1 MVRGKLRIY
10 LGAAP
15 GVGKTYA
22 MLNEGWRAHTRG
34 KDVVVG
40 YVETYDRPNTR
51 AQIRDL
57 EILPRTS
64 IEYRGQVF
72 EEMDLDRLLERHPE
86 VALVDELAHTN
97 VPGSRHKK
105 RWEDVE
111 ELLDAGINVISTLN
125 IQHLESLN
133 DVVERITAVAQR
145 ETIPDAVVR
154 AAGQIE
160 LVDMSAE
167 ALRRRMAHGNVYPPE
182 KVNAA
187 LGNYFREGNL
197 AALRELALL
206 WVADRVDEA
215 LHDYRQ
221 RHGIAMPWETR
232 ERVIV
237 ALDGRPTGEHLI
249 RRGARMAAR
258 SKGELLAVHV
268 RSADG
273 LTRPSPNLLEHQRA
287 LVAELGGR
295 YLEITGGDVAET
307 LTKFARAENATQ
319 LILGAPQKSHWKE
332 LIHGSI
338 INRVVRLAGPI
349 DVHVISSDDDAHE
362 VLPRP
367 IRRRHLAPLPHR
379 RRQMALLLGLVSVP
393 LLGVLLAPFRAT
405 LGTPGALLLFLL
417 FVVGIAIMGGAV
429 PALVVAVLAFGVADW
444 FFIAPLHNL
453 TISRPVDAIALAVFL
468 TVALAVSAVGE
479 RAARRTVLA
488 ARSQAEAEALARLAA
503 SSVLSAGEEALPN
516 LLSQLRETFGLTAV
530 AVLSP
535 VQADGQA
542 EGQVDVPAGSP
553 TSLPAGSP
561 DGLPAQ
567 GPAAIPAPVPPALPA
582 GIPAGRGGW
591 RVEASA
597 GAPVPTRPEEASFS
611 AALDEG
617 SVLAL
622 AGGELVGED
631 TRLLNSFVAQLR
643 VAQAG
648 RRLLAEAAW
657 AGELAESNRLRTAL
671 LAAVSH
677 DLRTPLASIKA
688 SASSLLSDEVD
699 WSRDAIH
706 GFARTIE
713 GEADRLNAVVSNL
726 LDMSRLQ
733 TGALHLKLRAVG
745 LEEVVS
751 AALGSLAGDL
761 STLTVDVPDSL
772 PAVEADPALLERA
785 VANVVDNALSW
796 SPSGRQV
803 RVEAGEVGDR
813 VDLRVID
820 QGPGIPMSERDRVFQ
835 PFQRLGDRGRVTPNG
850 VGLGLAVARGFVEAM
865 GGEILVEDTPGGGT
879 TMVLSL
885 RRSE

>member
-1 MVRGKLRIY
+1 MARGKLRIY

-22 MLNEGWRAHTRG
+22 MLNEGWRAHSRG

-57 EILPRTS
+57 EVLPRAR

-72 EEMDLDRLLERHPE
+72 EEMDLDALLQRHPDI
-86 VALVDELAHTN
+86 ALVDELAHTN
-97 VPGSRHKK
+97 VPGTRHKK

-111 ELLDAGINVISTLN
+111 ELLEAGINVISTVN
-125 IQHLESLN
+125 VQHLESLN
-133 DVVERITAVAQR
+133 DVVERITGVAQR

-154 AAGQIE
+154 AADQIE

-182 KVNAA
+182 KVDAA

-197 AALRELALL
+197 AALRELALM
-206 WVADRVDEA
+206 WVADRVDES

-237 ALDGRPTGEHLI
+237 AIDGRTEGEHLI

-258 SKGELLAVHV
+258 TKGDLLAVHV

-273 LTRPSPNLLEHQRA
+273 LTRPSPDLLAHQRA

-295 YLEITGGDVAET
+295 YVEITGGDVAET

-319 LILGAPQKSHWKE
+319 LILGAPQKSRWE
-332 LIHGSI
+332 EFIHGSI

-349 DVHVISSDDDAHE
+349 DIHVISADDDGHE

-379 RRQMALLLGLVSVP
+379 RRQMALLLGLVGVP
-393 LLGVLLAPFRAT
+393 LLALVLAPFRDT

-417 FVVGIAIMGGAV
+417 FIVGIAIMGGAV

-444 FFIAPLHNL
+444 FFIPPLHNL
-453 TISRPVDAIALAVFL
+453 TISHPVDAIALGVFL
-468 TVALAVSAVGE
+468 TVAVAVSAVGE

-516 LLSQLRETFGLTAV
+516 LLAQLRETFGFTAV

-535 VQADGQA
+535 D
-542 EGQVDVPAGSP
+542 P
-553 TSLPAGSP
+553 TG
-561 DGLPAQ
+561 
-567 GPAAIPAPVPPALPA
+567 GPTGAPAPGLT
-582 GIPAGRGGW
+582 GRAGW

-648 RRLLAEAAW
+648 RRLQAEAAW

-699 WSRDAIH
+699 WSPDAIH
-706 GFARTIE
+706 GFAHTIE
-713 GEADRLNAVVSNL
+713 AEADRLNAVVSNL

-751 AALGSLAGDL
+751 AALASLSRDTA
-761 STLTVDVPDSL
+761 SLTIEVPDSL
-772 PAVEADPALLERA
+772 PAVEADPALLERSL
-785 VANVVDNALSW
+785 ANVVDNALSW
-796 SPSGRQV
+796 SPQGRPV

-820 QGPGIPMSERDRVFQ
+820 QGPGIPMAERDRVFQ
-835 PFQRLGDRGRVTPNG
+835 PFQRLGDGGRVAPNG

>member
-1 MVRGKLRIY
+1 MARGKLRIY

-34 KDVVVG
+34 KDVVIG

-57 EILPRTS
+57 EILPRAR

-111 ELLDAGINVISTLN
+111 EILDAGINVISTVN

-133 DVVERITAVAQR
+133 DVVERITGVAQR
-145 ETIPDAVVR
+145 ETIPDGVVR
-154 AAGQIE
+154 AADQIE

-197 AALRELALL
+197 AALRELALM

-273 LTRPSPNLLEHQRA
+273 LTRPSPDLLEHQRA

-379 RRQMALLLGLVSVP
+379 RRQMALLLGLLGVP
-393 LLGVLLAPFRAT
+393 LLGFLLAPFRAT

-444 FFIAPLHNL
+444 FFIPPLHNL
-453 TISRPVDAIALAVFL
+453 TIGQPVDAVALAVFL
-468 TVALAVSAVGE
+468 TVAVAVSAVGE

-535 VQADGQA
+535 VPADGQV
-542 EGQVDVPAGSP
+542 EGQVNVPAGNPNGLP
-553 TSLPAGSP
+553 TGSAN
-561 DGLPAQ
+561 GLPAHGQ
-567 GPAAIPAPVPPALPA
+567 AAVPAAIP
-582 GIPAGRGGW
+582 GIPTGRAGW

-611 AALDEG
+611 APLDEG

-751 AALGSLAGDL
+751 AALGSLSGDMT
-761 STLTVDVPDSL
+761 TLTVDVPDSL

-796 SPSGRQV
+796 SPSGRPV

>member
-1 MVRGKLRIY
+1 MARGKLRIY

-22 MLNEGWRAHTRG
+22 MLNEGWRAHSRG
-34 KDVVVG
+34 KDVVIG

-57 EILPRTS
+57 EVLPRAKL
-64 IEYRGQVF
+64 EYRGQVF
-72 EEMDLDRLLERHPE
+72 EEMDRDGLLHRHPDI
-86 VALVDELAHTN
+86 ALVDELAHTN

-105 RWEDVE
+105 RWQDVE
-111 ELLDAGINVISTLN
+111 ELLEAGINVISTVN
-125 IQHLESLN
+125 VQHLESLN
-133 DVVERITAVAQR
+133 DVVERITGVAQR

-154 AAGQIE
+154 AADQIE

-182 KVNAA
+182 KVDAA

-197 AALRELALL
+197 AALRELALM
-206 WVADRVDEA
+206 WVADRVDES

-237 ALDGRPTGEHLI
+237 AIDGMAEGEHLI

-258 SKGELLAVHV
+258 TKGDLLAVHV

-273 LTRPSPNLLEHQRA
+273 LTRPSPELLGHQRA

-295 YLEITGGDVAET
+295 YVEITGGDVAET

-319 LILGAPQKSHWKE
+319 LILGAPQKSRWE
-332 LIHGSI
+332 EFLHGSI

-349 DVHVISSDDDAHE
+349 DVHVISANDDAHE

-379 RRQMALLLGLVSVP
+379 RRQMALLLGLIGVP
-393 LLGVLLAPFRAT
+393 LLALVLAPFRDT

-444 FFIAPLHNL
+444 FFIPPLHNL
-453 TISRPVDAIALAVFL
+453 TISHPVDAIALGVFL
-468 TVALAVSAVGE
+468 TVAVAVSAVGE

-516 LLSQLRETFGLTAV
+516 LLAQLRETFGFTAV

-535 VQADGQA
+535 D
-542 EGQVDVPAGSP
+542 P
-553 TSLPAGSP
+553 TG
-561 DGLPAQ
+561 
-567 GPAAIPAPVPPALPA
+567 GPT
-582 GIPAGRGGW
+582 GRAGW

-648 RRLLAEAAW
+648 RRLQAEAAW

-688 SASSLLSDEVD
+688 SASSLLSDEVH
-699 WSRDAIH
+699 WSPDAIH

-713 GEADRLNAVVSNL
+713 GEADRLNGVVSNL

-751 AALGSLAGDL
+751 AALASLSRNTAG
-761 STLTVDVPDSL
+761 LTVEVPDSL
-772 PAVEADPALLERA
+772 PAVEADPALLERSL
-785 VANVVDNALSW
+785 ANVVDNALSW
-796 SPSGRQV
+796 SPPGRPV

-820 QGPGIPMSERDRVFQ
+820 QGPGIPMGDRDRVFQ
-835 PFQRLGDRGRVTPNG
+835 PFQRLGDGGRVAPNG

>member
-1 MVRGKLRIY
+1 MARGKLRIY

-22 MLNEGWRAHTRG
+22 MLNEGWRAHSRG

-57 EILPRTS
+57 EVFPRAKL
-64 IEYRGQVF
+64 EYRGQVF
-72 EEMDLDRLLERHPE
+72 EEMDLDGLLKRHPDI
-86 VALVDELAHTN
+86 ALVDELAHTN
-97 VPGSRHKK
+97 VPGSRNKK
-105 RWEDVE
+105 RWQDVE
-111 ELLDAGINVISTLN
+111 ELLEAGINVVSTVN

-133 DVVERITAVAQR
+133 DVVQRITGVAQR

-154 AAGQIE
+154 AADQIE

-182 KVNAA
+182 KVDAA

-197 AALRELALL
+197 AALRELALM

-215 LHDYRQ
+215 LSDYRQ

-237 ALDGRPTGEHLI
+237 AIDGRVEGEHLI

-258 SKGELLAVHV
+258 TKGELLAVHV

-273 LTRPSPNLLEHQRA
+273 LARPSPNLLEHQRA

-319 LILGAPQKSHWKE
+319 LILGAPQKSRWQE
-332 LIHGSI
+332 FLHGSI

-349 DVHVISSDDDAHE
+349 DIHVISANDDAHE

-379 RRQMALLLGLVSVP
+379 RRQMALLVGLLGVP
-393 LLGVLLAPFRAT
+393 LLGLVLSPFRDT

-417 FVVGIAIMGGAV
+417 LIVGVAIMGGAV

-444 FFIAPLHNL
+444 FFIPPLHNL
-453 TISRPVDAIALAVFL
+453 TIGHPVDAIALGVFL
-468 TVALAVSAVGE
+468 TVAAAVSAVGE

-516 LLSQLRETFGLTAV
+516 LLAQLRETFGLTAV
-530 AVLSP
+530 AVLCP
-535 VQADGQA
+535 DPADGST
-542 EGQVDVPAGSP
+542 GSV
-553 TSLPAGSP
+553 
-561 DGLPAQ
+561 AQ
-567 GPAAIPAPVPPALPA
+567 GLT
-582 GIPAGRGGW
+582 GRAGW

-597 GAPVPTRPEEASFS
+597 GAPVPTRPEDASFS

-699 WSRDAIH
+699 WSPDAIH

-751 AALGSLAGDL
+751 GALASLSRDTA
-761 STLTVDVPDSL
+761 SLTVDVPDSL
-772 PAVEADPALLERA
+772 PAVEADPALLERS

-796 SPSGRQV
+796 SPMGRPV

-820 QGPGIPMSERDRVFQ
+820 QGPGIPMADRDRVFQ
-835 PFQRLGDRGRVTPNG
+835 PFQRLGDGGRVAPNG

>member
-1 MVRGKLRIY
+1 MARGKLRIY

-22 MLNEGWRAHTRG
+22 MLNEGWRAHSRG

-40 YVETYDRPNTR
+40 FVETYDRPNTR

-57 EILPRTS
+57 EVFPRARL
-64 IEYRGQVF
+64 EYRGQVF
-72 EEMDLDRLLERHPE
+72 EEMDLDGLLKRHPD

-97 VPGSRHKK
+97 VPGSRNKK
-105 RWEDVE
+105 RWQDVE
-111 ELLDAGINVISTLN
+111 ELLEAGINVVSTVN

-133 DVVERITAVAQR
+133 DVVQRITGVAQR

-154 AAGQIE
+154 AADQIE

-182 KVNAA
+182 KVDAA

-197 AALRELALL
+197 AALRELALM

-237 ALDGRPTGEHLI
+237 AIDGMAEGEHLI

-258 SKGELLAVHV
+258 TKGELLAVHV

-273 LTRPSPNLLEHQRA
+273 LSRPSPNLLEHQRA

-295 YLEITGGDVAET
+295 YLEVTGGDVAET
-307 LTKFARAENATQ
+307 LTKFARAENVTQ
-319 LILGAPQKSHWKE
+319 LILGAPQKSRWEE

-379 RRQMALLLGLVSVP
+379 RRQMALLLGLLGVP
-393 LLGVLLAPFRAT
+393 LLGILLVPFRST

-417 FVVGIAIMGGAV
+417 FIVGIAIMGGAV

-444 FFIAPLHNL
+444 FFIPPLHAL
-453 TISRPVDAIALAVFL
+453 TIGHPVDAIALVVFL
-468 TVALAVSAVGE
+468 TVAVAVSAVGE

-516 LLSQLRETFGLTAV
+516 LVTQLRDTFGLAAV
-530 AVLSP
+530 AVLCP
-535 VQADGQA
+535 DPPGWLIEAA
-542 EGQVDVPAGSP
+542 AG
-553 TSLPAGSP
+553 
-561 DGLPAQ
+561 D
-567 GPAAIPAPVPPALPA
+567 
-582 GIPAGRGGW
+582 
-591 RVEASA
+591 
-597 GAPVPTRPEEASFS
+597 PVPTRPEEASFS
-611 AALDEG
+611 APLDEG

-622 AGGELVGED
+622 AGGELMGD
-631 TRLLNSFVAQLR
+631 DARLLNSFVAQLR

-648 RRLLAEAAW
+648 RRLQAEAAS

-688 SASSLLSDEVD
+688 SASSLLSDEVE
-699 WSRDAIH
+699 WSRDAIK

-751 AALGSLAGDL
+751 AALGSLSGEVAGVA
-761 STLTVDVPDSL
+761 VDVPDSL
-772 PAVEADPALLERA
+772 PAIEADPALLERA
-785 VANVVDNALSW
+785 LANVVENAVSW
-796 SPSGRQV
+796 SPADRLV
-803 RVEAGEVGDR
+803 RVEAGEVGDH

-820 QGPGIPMSERDRVFQ
+820 QGPGIPVTERDRVFQ
-835 PFQRLGDRGRVTPNG
+835 PFQRFGDRGRESPNG

-865 GGEILVEDTPGGGT
+865 GGELLVEDTPGGGA

-885 RRSE
+885 RKARW

>member
-1 MVRGKLRIY
+1 MARGKLRIY

-22 MLNEGWRAHTRG
+22 MLNEGWRANARG
-34 KDVVVG
+34 KDVVIG

-57 EILPRTS
+57 EVLPRAR
-64 IEYRGQVF
+64 IDYRGQVF

-111 ELLDAGINVISTLN
+111 ELLEAGINVISTLN
-125 IQHLESLN
+125 IQHVESLN
-133 DVVERITAVAQR
+133 DVVERITGVAQR

-154 AAGQIE
+154 AADQIE

-187 LGNYFREGNL
+187 LSNYFREGNL
-197 AALRELALL
+197 AALRELALM

-237 ALDGRPTGEHLI
+237 AIDGTPEGEHLI

-258 SKGELLAVHV
+258 TKGELLAVHV

-319 LILGAPQKSHWKE
+319 LILGAPQKSRWEE

-349 DVHVISSDDDAHE
+349 DVHVISSNDDAHE
-362 VLPRP
+362 ILPRP

-379 RRQMALLLGLVSVP
+379 RRQMALLLGLLGVP
-393 LLGVLLAPFRAT
+393 LLGFLLAPFRAS

-444 FFIAPLHNL
+444 FFIPPLHNL
-453 TISRPVDAIALAVFL
+453 TIGHPVDAIALGVFL
-468 TVALAVSAVGE
+468 TVAVAVSAVGE

-535 VQADGQA
+535 VPADGQV
-542 EGQVDVPAGSP
+542 EGQVGVPAGSP
-553 TSLPAGSP
+553 NGLPAGNP
-561 DGLPAQ
+561 NGLASQGPAPI
-567 GPAAIPAPVPPALPA
+567 PAAIPA
-582 GIPAGRGGW
+582 GRAGW

-699 WSRDAIH
+699 WSPDAIH

-751 AALGSLAGDL
+751 AALGSLSGDMT
-761 STLTVDVPDSL
+761 TLTVDVPDSL

-803 RVEAGEVGDR
+803 RVEAGEIGDR

>member
-1 MVRGKLRIY
+1 MARGKLRIY

-22 MLNEGWRAHTRG
+22 MLNEGWRSHSRG

-57 EILPRTS
+57 EILPRKK

-72 EEMDLDRLLERHPE
+72 EEMDIDGLLARHPE

-97 VPGSRHKK
+97 VPGSRNAK
-105 RWEDVE
+105 RWQDVE
-111 ELLDAGINVISTLN
+111 ELLEAGVNVISTVN

-133 DVVERITAVAQR
+133 DVVERITGVAQR
-145 ETIPDAVVR
+145 ETIPDAEVR
-154 AAGQIE
+154 KSDQIE

-187 LGNYFREGNL
+187 LSNYFREGNL
-197 AALRELALL
+197 AALRELALM
-206 WVADRVDEA
+206 WVADRVDES

-237 ALDGRPTGEHLI
+237 ALDGSPVGEHLI

-258 SKGELLAVHV
+258 TKGELLAVHV

-273 LTRPSPNLLEHQRA
+273 LSRRSLDHLARQRELL
-287 LVAELGGR
+287 AELEGR
-295 YLEITGGDVAET
+295 YIEITGGDVAEA

-319 LILGAPQKSHWKE
+319 LILGAPQKTRWSE
-332 LIHGSI
+332 LFHGSI

-349 DVHVISSDDDAHE
+349 DVHVISSTDEAEHE

-379 RRQMALLLGLVSVP
+379 RRQAALALGLVGAP
-393 LLGVLLAPFRAT
+393 LLAAILAPVRPS
-405 LGTPGALLLFLL
+405 LGTTGSLLPFLLL
-417 FVVGIAIMGGAV
+417 VVGVAIIGGAV
-429 PALVVAVLAFGVADW
+429 PALIVAVLAFGVADW
-444 FFIAPLHNL
+444 FFIPPLHRL
-453 TISRPVDAIALAVFL
+453 TISHPVDA
-468 TVALAVSAVGE
+468 VALVAFLSIAVAVSAVGE
-479 RAARRTVLA
+479 RAARRAVLA
-488 ARSQAEAEALARLAA
+488 TRSQAEAEALARLAA
-503 SSVLSAGEEALPN
+503 SSVLSVGGEALPN
-516 LLSQLRETFGLTAV
+516 LVAQLRETFGLTAV

-535 VQADGQA
+535 VGPDPSGN
-542 EGQVDVPAGSP
+542 GSGSP
-553 TSLPAGSP
+553 
-561 DGLPAQ
+561 
-567 GPAAIPAPVPPALPA
+567 
-582 GIPAGRGGW
+582 GW
-591 RVEASA
+591 KVEASA
-597 GAPVPTRPEEASFS
+597 GDPVPTSPEDASFS

-631 TRLLNSFVAQLR
+631 SRLLNSFVAQLR

-648 RRLLAEAAW
+648 RRLQEQAAS
-657 AGELAESNRLRTAL
+657 AGELAESNALRTAL

-688 SASSLLSDEVD
+688 SASSLLSDEVQ
-699 WSRDAIH
+699 WSPDAIQ

-726 LDMSRLQ
+726 LDMGRLQ

-751 AALGSLAGDL
+751 GALGSLSREVSGL
-761 STLTVDVPDSL
+761 SVDVPDTL
-772 PAVEADPALLERA
+772 PAVEADPALLERS
-785 VANVVDNALSW
+785 VANVVENALSW
-796 SPSGRQV
+796 SPPGRSV

-820 QGPGIPMSERDRVFQ
+820 QGPGIPMGERERVFQ
-835 PFQRLGDRGRVTPNG
+835 PFQRLGDGGRVAPNG

-865 GGEILVEDTPGGGT
+865 GGELVVEDTPGGGT

>member
-1 MVRGKLRIY
+1 MARGKVRIY

-22 MLNEGWRAHTRG
+22 MLNEGWRSHSRG
-34 KDVVVG
+34 KDVVIG

-57 EILPRTS
+57 EVFPRAKL
-64 IEYRGQVF
+64 EYRGQVF
-72 EEMDLDRLLERHPE
+72 EEMDLDGLLKRRPE
-86 VALVDELAHTN
+86 IALVDELAHTN
-97 VPGSRHKK
+97 VPGSRNAK
-105 RWEDVE
+105 RWQDAE
-111 ELLDAGINVISTLN
+111 ELLEAGINVITTVN

-133 DVVERITAVAQR
+133 DVVERITGVAQR

-154 AAGQIE
+154 AADQVE

-182 KVNAA
+182 KVDAA

-197 AALRELALL
+197 AALRELALM
-206 WVADRVDEA
+206 WVADRVDES

-237 ALDGRPTGEHLI
+237 AIDGTREGEHLI
-249 RRGARMAAR
+249 RRGSRMAAR
-258 SKGELLAVHV
+258 TKGELLAVHV

-273 LTRPSPNLLEHQRA
+273 LAQPSPDLLAHQRA

-319 LILGAPQKSHWKE
+319 LILGAPQKSRWEE

-349 DVHVISSDDDAHE
+349 DIHVISATGEEHE

-379 RRQMALLLGLVSVP
+379 RRQMALVGGVVGVP
-393 LLGVLLAPFRAT
+393 LLGVLLAPFRDT
-405 LGTPGALLLFLL
+405 LGTSGSLLLFLL
-417 FVVGIAIMGGAV
+417 LIVAVAITGGAV
-429 PALVVAVLAFGVADW
+429 PALVVAVLAFGVADF
-444 FFIAPLHNL
+444 FFIPPLHNL
-453 TISRPVDAIALAVFL
+453 TISRPVDAIALGVFL
-468 TVALAVSAVGE
+468 TVAAAVSAVGE

-488 ARSQAEAEALARLAA
+488 TRSQAEAEALARLAA

-516 LLSQLRETFGLTAV
+516 LLSQLRETFGLTSV
-530 AVLSP
+530 AVLC
-535 VQADGQA
+535 
-542 EGQVDVPAGSP
+542 
-553 TSLPAGSP
+553 P
-561 DGLPAQ
+561 DGD
-567 GPAAIPAPVPPALPA
+567 
-582 GIPAGRGGW
+582 GW
-591 RVEASA
+591 RVEAAA
-597 GAPVPTRPEEASFS
+597 GAPVPANPDDASFS

-648 RRLLAEAAW
+648 RRLLAAAAS

-688 SASSLLSDEVD
+688 SASSLLSEEID
-699 WSRDAIH
+699 WSPEAIQ
-706 GFARTIE
+706 GFAHTIE

-733 TGALHLKLRAVG
+733 TGALHLALRPVG

-751 AALGSLAGDL
+751 GALASLSRDTH
-761 STLTVDVPDSL
+761 TLAIDVPETL
-772 PAVEADPALLERA
+772 PPVEADPALLERS

-796 SPSGRQV
+796 SPKGRSV

-820 QGPGIPMSERDRVFQ
+820 QGPGIPPGDRERVFQ
-835 PFQRLGDRGRVTPNG
+835 PFQRLGDGGRVAPNG

-865 GGEILVEDTPGGGT
+865 GGELLVEDTPGGGT

-885 RRSE
+885 RRCD

>member
-1 MVRGKLRIY
+1 MARGKLRIY

-34 KDVVVG
+34 KDVVIG

-57 EILPRTS
+57 EVLPRARM
-64 IEYRGQVF
+64 EYRGQVF

-111 ELLDAGINVISTLN
+111 ELLDAGINVISTVN

-133 DVVERITAVAQR
+133 DVVERITGVAQR

-154 AAGQIE
+154 AADQIE

-197 AALRELALL
+197 AALRELALM

-221 RHGIAMPWETR
+221 RHGIAQPWETR

-273 LTRPSPNLLEHQRA
+273 LTRPSPDLLEHQRA

-379 RRQMALLLGLVSVP
+379 RRQMALLLGVLGVP
-393 LLGVLLAPFRAT
+393 LLSFVLAPFRNT

-417 FVVGIAIMGGAV
+417 VIVGIAIMGGAV
-429 PALVVAVLAFGVADW
+429 PALVVAVVAFVVADL
-444 FFIAPLHNL
+444 FFIPPLHNL
-453 TISRPVDAIALAVFL
+453 TIGHPVDAVALVVFL
-468 TVALAVSAVGE
+468 SVAAAVSAVGE

-535 VQADGQA
+535 VPADGQV
-542 EGQVDVPAGSP
+542 EGQVDAPSVSPNGLAAQGQDGVPA
-553 TSLPAGSP
+553 AV
-561 DGLPAQ
+561 AAAV
-567 GPAAIPAPVPPALPA
+567 PAAIPT
-582 GIPAGRGGW
+582 GRAGW

-648 RRLLAEAAW
+648 RRLQAEAAW

-699 WSRDAIH
+699 WSREAIH

-751 AALGSLAGDL
+751 AALSSLSGDMT
-761 STLTVDVPDSL
+761 TLTVDVPDSL
-772 PAVEADPALLERA
+772 PTVEADPALLERA

>member
-1 MVRGKLRIY
+1 MARGKLRIY

-22 MLNEGWRAHTRG
+22 MLNEGWRAHSRG

-40 YVETYDRPNTR
+40 FVETYDRPNTR

-57 EILPRTS
+57 PIHPRAQMQ
-64 IEYRGQVF
+64 YRGQVF
-72 EEMDLDRLLERHPE
+72 EEMDLDGLLARHPE
-86 VALVDELAHTN
+86 IALVDELAHTN
-97 VPGSRHKK
+97 VPGSRHQK
-105 RWEDVE
+105 RWQDVE
-111 ELLDAGINVISTLN
+111 ELLDAGINVISTVN

-133 DVVERITAVAQR
+133 DVVERITGVAQR

-154 AAGQIE
+154 SADQIE

-167 ALRRRMAHGNVYPPE
+167 ALRRRMAHGNIYPPE
-182 KVNAA
+182 KVDAA

-197 AALRELALL
+197 AALRELALM

-215 LHDYRQ
+215 LHDYRA

-237 ALDGRPTGEHLI
+237 ALDGTSEGDHLI

-273 LTRPSPNLLEHQRA
+273 LSRPPPDLLGRQRA

-295 YLEITGGDVAET
+295 YIEITGGDVAET

-319 LILGAPQKSHWKE
+319 LIMGAPQKSRWSE
-332 LIHGSI
+332 LIHGST

-349 DVHVISSDDDAHE
+349 DVHVISSDDASHE
-362 VLPRP
+362 RLPRP
-367 IRRRHLAPLPHR
+367 IRRRRLAPLPHR
-379 RRQMALLLGLVSVP
+379 RRQIALLVGLIGAP
-393 LLGVLLAPFRAT
+393 LLAAGLAPFRAT
-405 LGTPGALLLFLL
+405 VGTPADLLIFLLLIVTVAL
-417 FVVGIAIMGGAV
+417 MGGAV
-429 PALVVAVLAFGVADW
+429 PALIVAVLAFGVADW
-444 FFIAPLHNL
+444 FFIPPLHTL
-453 TISRPVDAIALAVFL
+453 TIGHPDDAVALLVFL
-468 TVALAVSAVGE
+468 TIAVAVSAVGE
-479 RAARRTVLA
+479 RSARRSVLA
-488 ARSQAEAEALARLAA
+488 TRSQAESEALARLAA
-503 SSVLSAGEEALPN
+503 SSVLSAGEDALPN
-516 LLSQLRETFGLTAV
+516 LLTQLRETFGLASV

-535 VQADGQA
+535 
-542 EGQVDVPAGSP
+542 EGS
-553 TSLPAGSP
+553 
-561 DGLPAQ
+561 
-567 GPAAIPAPVPPALPA
+567 
-582 GIPAGRGGW
+582 GW
-591 RVEASA
+591 RVDAAA
-597 GAPVPTRPEEASFS
+597 GDPVPTRPDEATFS
-611 AALDEG
+611 APLDEG
-617 SVLAL
+617 TVLAL
-622 AGGELVGED
+622 SGADLVGED

-643 VAQAG
+643 VAQKG
-648 RRLLAEAAW
+648 RRLQAEAAS

-699 WSRDAIH
+699 WSPDAIR

-733 TGALHLKLRAVG
+733 TGALHLKLRPVG

-751 AALGSLAGDL
+751 GALASISRDVSEVA
-761 STLTVDVPDSL
+761 VEVPDTL
-772 PAVEADPALLERA
+772 PAVDADPALLERA
-785 VANVVDNALSW
+785 VANVVENALSW
-796 SPSGRQV
+796 SPPGRVV
-803 RVEAGEVGDR
+803 RVEAGVVGDR

-820 QGPGIPMSERDRVFQ
+820 QGPGIPLSERDRVFQ
-835 PFQRLGDRGRVTPNG
+835 PFQRLGDGGRAATNG

-865 GGEILVEDTPGGGT
+865 GGELLVEDTPGGGT
-879 TMVLSL
+879 TMVLSV
-885 RRSE
+885 RQAE

>member
-1 MVRGKLRIY
+1 MARGKLRIY

-34 KDVVVG
+34 KDVVIG

-57 EILPRTS
+57 EVLPRATM
-64 IEYRGQVF
+64 EYRGQVF

-111 ELLDAGINVISTLN
+111 ELLDAGVNVISTLN

-133 DVVERITAVAQR
+133 DVVERITGVAQR

-154 AAGQIE
+154 AADQIE

-197 AALRELALL
+197 AALRELALM

-273 LTRPSPNLLEHQRA
+273 LTRPSPDLLEHQRA

-349 DVHVISSDDDAHE
+349 DVHVISSDADAHE

-379 RRQMALLLGLVSVP
+379 RRQLALLLGVLGAP
-393 LLGVLLAPFRAT
+393 LLGFLLTPFRDT

-417 FVVGIAIMGGAV
+417 FIVGIAIMGGAV

-444 FFIAPLHNL
+444 FFIPPLHNL
-453 TISRPVDAIALAVFL
+453 TVGHPVDAIALVVFL
-468 TVALAVSAVGE
+468 TVAVAVSAVGE

-535 VQADGQA
+535 VPANGQA
-542 EGQVDVPAGSP
+542 ERQADVPAASPNGLAVQGQAGVPAAVP
-553 TSLPAGSP
+553 TSVPTGLPAGR
-561 DGLPAQ
+561 A
-567 GPAAIPAPVPPALPA
+567 
-582 GIPAGRGGW
+582 GW

-648 RRLLAEAAW
+648 RRLQAEAAW

-677 DLRTPLASIKA
+677 DQRTPLASIKA

-699 WSRDAIH
+699 WSREAIH

-751 AALGSLAGDL
+751 AALSSLSGDTT
-761 STLTVDVPDSL
+761 TLAVDVPDSL
-772 PAVEADPALLERA
+772 PTVEADPALLERA
-785 VANVVDNALSW
+785 VANVVDNAVSW

>member
-1 MVRGKLRIY
+1 MARGKLRIY

-34 KDVVVG
+34 KDVVIG

-57 EILPRTS
+57 EVLPRATV
-64 IEYRGQVF
+64 EYRGQAF
-72 EEMDLDRLLERHPE
+72 EEMDLDGLLARHPE
-86 VALVDELAHTN
+86 IALVDELAHTN

-111 ELLDAGINVISTLN
+111 ELLDAGINVISTVN
-125 IQHLESLN
+125 VQHLESLN
-133 DVVERITAVAQR
+133 DVVERITGVAQR

-154 AAGQIE
+154 AADQIE

-182 KVNAA
+182 KVDAA

-197 AALRELALL
+197 VALRELALM

-237 ALDGRPTGEHLI
+237 AIDGTAEGEHLI

-258 SKGELLAVHV
+258 TKGELLAVHV

-273 LTRPSPNLLEHQRA
+273 LARPSPNLLEHQRA

-319 LILGAPQKSHWKE
+319 LILGAPQKSRWEE

-349 DVHVISSDDDAHE
+349 DVHVISSNDDAHE
-362 VLPRP
+362 ILPRP

-379 RRQMALLLGLVSVP
+379 RRQMALLLGLLGVP
-393 LLGVLLAPFRAT
+393 LLGFLLTPFRAT
-405 LGTPGALLLFLL
+405 LGTPGALLLLLL

-444 FFIAPLHNL
+444 FFIPPLHTL
-453 TISRPVDAIALAVFL
+453 TIGHPVDAIALVVFL
-468 TVALAVSAVGE
+468 TVAVAVSAVGE

-516 LLSQLRETFGLTAV
+516 LLSQLRDTFGLTAV
-530 AVLSP
+530 AVLCP
-535 VQADGQA
+535 
-542 EGQVDVPAGSP
+542 VPAEDRIQ
-553 TSLPAGSP
+553 TPAGGQTASP
-561 DGLPAQ
+561 NGLPAQ
-567 GPAAIPAPVPPALPA
+567 GLTGGPAALQ
-582 GIPAGRGGW
+582 AGRVGW

-597 GAPVPTRPEEASFS
+597 GAPVPSRPEEASFS

-622 AGGELVGED
+622 AAGELVGED

-699 WSRDAIH
+699 WSPDAIH

-751 AALGSLAGDL
+751 AALGSLSRDTA
-761 STLTVDVPDSL
+761 TLAVDVPDSL
-772 PAVEADPALLERA
+772 PAVDADPALLERS

-820 QGPGIPMSERDRVFQ
+820 QGPGIPMGERDRVFQ

>member
-1 MVRGKLRIY
+1 
-10 LGAAP
+10 
-15 GVGKTYA
+15 
-22 MLNEGWRAHTRG
+22 
-34 KDVVVG
+34 
-40 YVETYDRPNTR
+40 
-51 AQIRDL
+51 
-57 EILPRTS
+57 
-64 IEYRGQVF
+64 
-72 EEMDLDRLLERHPE
+72 
-86 VALVDELAHTN
+86 
-97 VPGSRHKK
+97 
-105 RWEDVE
+105 
-111 ELLDAGINVISTLN
+111 
-125 IQHLESLN
+125 
-133 DVVERITAVAQR
+133 
-145 ETIPDAVVR
+145 
-154 AAGQIE
+154 
-160 LVDMSAE
+160 
-167 ALRRRMAHGNVYPPE
+167 
-182 KVNAA
+182 
-187 LGNYFREGNL
+187 
-197 AALRELALL
+197 
-206 WVADRVDEA
+206 
-215 LHDYRQ
+215 
-221 RHGIAMPWETR
+221 
-232 ERVIV
+232 
-237 ALDGRPTGEHLI
+237 
-249 RRGARMAAR
+249 MAAR
-258 SKGELLAVHV
+258 TKGELLAVHV

-273 LTRPSPNLLEHQRA
+273 LTRPSPDLLEHQRA

-319 LILGAPQKSHWKE
+319 LILGAPQKSRWQE
-332 LIHGSI
+332 FIHGSI

-349 DVHVISSDDDAHE
+349 DIHVISANDDAHE

-379 RRQMALLLGLVSVP
+379 RRQMALLVGLVGVP
-393 LLGVLLAPFRAT
+393 LLGILLAPFRDS

-417 FVVGIAIMGGAV
+417 LIVGVAIMGGAV
-429 PALVVAVLAFGVADW
+429 PALVVAVLAFAVADW
-444 FFIAPLHNL
+444 FFIPPLHNL
-453 TISRPVDAIALAVFL
+453 TIGHPVDAIALGVFL
-468 TVALAVSAVGE
+468 TVAAAVSAVGE

-516 LLSQLRETFGLTAV
+516 LLAQLRETFGLTAV

-535 VQADGQA
+535 D
-542 EGQVDVPAGSP
+542 PAG
-553 TSLPAGSP
+553 GSTG
-561 DGLPAQ
+561 GLTQ
-567 GPAAIPAPVPPALPA
+567 GLT
-582 GIPAGRGGW
+582 GRAGW

-699 WSRDAIH
+699 WSPEAIH

-751 AALGSLAGDL
+751 GALASLSRDTTG
-761 STLTVDVPDSL
+761 LTVDVPDSL
-772 PAVEADPALLERA
+772 PAVEADPALLERS

-796 SPSGRQV
+796 SPPGRPV

-820 QGPGIPMSERDRVFQ
+820 QGPGIPMADRDRVFQ
-835 PFQRLGDRGRVTPNG
+835 PFQRLGDGGRVAPNG